1 MRNFS
6 FNKMSDAELF
16 ICAGVVLQRC
26 VNNPFLTRL
35 DEPLKGVTTTFS
47 IFSAALA
54 AARKDGVD
62 FLAVE
67 DVRRTHLIAALDNL
81 QEGLVHLSPEA
92 AAVTHRHPK
101 ADFEVFNAFLAPINV
116 SRPTHIS
123 VCNAARAGYVRVFWQ
138 GGGEGVLYLIEHCRQ
153 GDTVWQNSGHTA
165 QSLILLSGFE
175 HGAYFEFRV
184 CTLGQDQL
192 RSPWTE
198 PVGIWVA

>member
-123 VCNAARAGYVRVFWQ
+123 VCNAARAGYVRCFGKVEEKGFCISLNTAVKATPF
-138 GGGEGVLYLIEHCRQ
+138 GKIAVTPHKALFYCRALSM
-153 GDTVWQNSGHTA
+153 GR
-165 QSLILLSGFE
+165 ILNFE
-175 HGAYFEFRV
+175 CVR
-184 CTLGQDQL
+184 
-192 RSPWTE
+192 
-198 PVGIWVA
+198 